1 MKKKAIIIA
10 NQDGKLTGVSKD
22 IEHIQEFLKS
32 IPGGAWNTDEIE
44 LHINPSLSSLR
55 LSLAID
61 KLSKYDYMMV
71 FFTGHG
77 GHKRQET
84 YVQINND
91 KQLIA
96 QSELENL
103 CNKQINIYE
112 DHIQKRI
119 EDLENQINRN
129 CLTLYQDYRVSLDEA
144 YIEGVIEYENLLN
157 EYYIKEQEIN
167 MSLYSELE
175 HIYKT
180 CVPVKTM
187 DLADIYFCT
196 TKQ

>member
-1 MKKKAIIIA
+1 M
-10 NQDGKLTGVSKD
+10 NSKV
-22 IEHIQEFLKS
+22 IK
-32 IPGGAWNTDEIE
+32 
-44 LHINPSLSSLR
+44 
-55 LSLAID
+55 
-61 KLSKYDYMMV
+61 
-71 FFTGHG
+71 
-77 GHKRQET
+77 
-84 YVQINND
+84 
-91 KQLIA
+91 
-96 QSELENL
+96 
-103 CNKQINIYE
+103 IYS

-129 CLTLYQDYRVSLDEA
+129 CLTLYQEYRVSLDEA

-175 HIYKT
+175 HIYKN

>member
-1 MKKKAIIIA
+1 MK
-10 NQDGKLTGVSKD
+10 
-22 IEHIQEFLKS
+22 
-32 IPGGAWNTDEIE
+32 NTI
-44 LHINPSLSSLR
+44 
-55 LSLAID
+55 
-61 KLSKYDYMMV
+61 K
-71 FFTGHG
+71 
-77 GHKRQET
+77 
-84 YVQINND
+84 
-91 KQLIA
+91 
-96 QSELENL
+96 
-103 CNKQINIYE
+103 IYS

-129 CLTLYQDYRVSLDEA
+129 CLTLYQEYRVSLDEA

-175 HIYKT
+175 YIYKT

-187 DLADIYFCT
+187 DLSDIYFCT

>member
-1 MKKKAIIIA
+1 MK
-10 NQDGKLTGVSKD
+10 
-22 IEHIQEFLKS
+22 
-32 IPGGAWNTDEIE
+32 NTI
-44 LHINPSLSSLR
+44 
-55 LSLAID
+55 
-61 KLSKYDYMMV
+61 K
-71 FFTGHG
+71 
-77 GHKRQET
+77 
-84 YVQINND
+84 
-91 KQLIA
+91 
-96 QSELENL
+96 
-103 CNKQINIYE
+103 IYS

-129 CLTLYQDYRVSLDEA
+129 CLTLYQEYKVLLDEA
-144 YIEGVIEYENLLN
+144 YIEGIVEYETLLN

-175 HIYKT
+175 NIYKT

>member
-1 MKKKAIIIA
+1 MSGVNMK
-10 NQDGKLTGVSKD
+10 
-22 IEHIQEFLKS
+22 
-32 IPGGAWNTDEIE
+32 NTI
-44 LHINPSLSSLR
+44 
-55 LSLAID
+55 
-61 KLSKYDYMMV
+61 K
-71 FFTGHG
+71 
-77 GHKRQET
+77 
-84 YVQINND
+84 
-91 KQLIA
+91 
-96 QSELENL
+96 
-103 CNKQINIYE
+103 IYS

-129 CLTLYQDYRVSLDEA
+129 CLTLYQEYRVSLDEA

-157 EYYIKEQEIN
+157 EYYIKEQEVN
-167 MSLYSELE
+167 MSSYSELE

>member
-1 MKKKAIIIA
+1 MKNIVKIYSDDIKKRTA
-10 NQDGKLTGVSKD
+10 
-22 IEHIQEFLKS
+22 E
-32 IPGGAWNTDEIE
+32 
-44 LHINPSLSSLR
+44 
-55 LSLAID
+55 
-61 KLSKYDYMMV
+61 
-71 FFTGHG
+71 
-77 GHKRQET
+77 
-84 YVQINND
+84 
-91 KQLIA
+91 
-96 QSELENL
+96 
-103 CNKQINIYE
+103 
-112 DHIQKRI
+112 
-119 EDLENQINRN
+119 LENQINHN
-129 CLTLYQDYRVSLDEA
+129 CLTLYQEYRVSLDEA

>member
-1 MKKKAIIIA
+1 MK
-10 NQDGKLTGVSKD
+10 
-22 IEHIQEFLKS
+22 
-32 IPGGAWNTDEIE
+32 
-44 LHINPSLSSLR
+44 
-55 LSLAID
+55 
-61 KLSKYDYMMV
+61 
-71 FFTGHG
+71 
-77 GHKRQET
+77 
-84 YVQINND
+84 
-91 KQLIA
+91 
-96 QSELENL
+96 
-103 CNKQINIYE
+103 NIVKIYS
-112 DHIQKRI
+112 DDVQKRI
-119 EDLENQINRN
+119 DELENQINKN
-129 CLTLYQDYRVSLDEA
+129 CLTLYNSHKVLLDEA

>member
-1 MKKKAIIIA
+1 MK
-10 NQDGKLTGVSKD
+10 
-22 IEHIQEFLKS
+22 
-32 IPGGAWNTDEIE
+32 NTI
-44 LHINPSLSSLR
+44 
-55 LSLAID
+55 
-61 KLSKYDYMMV
+61 K
-71 FFTGHG
+71 
-77 GHKRQET
+77 
-84 YVQINND
+84 
-91 KQLIA
+91 
-96 QSELENL
+96 
-103 CNKQINIYE
+103 IYS

-129 CLTLYQDYRVSLDEA
+129 CLTLYQEYRVSLDEA

-175 HIYKT
+175 YIYKT
-180 CVPVKTM
+180 CVPIKTM

>member
-1 MKKKAIIIA
+1 MKNIVKVK
-10 NQDGKLTGVSKD
+10 NQNRVVK
-22 IEHIQEFLKS
+22 
-32 IPGGAWNTDEIE
+32 
-44 LHINPSLSSLR
+44 
-55 LSLAID
+55 
-61 KLSKYDYMMV
+61 
-71 FFTGHG
+71 
-77 GHKRQET
+77 
-84 YVQINND
+84 
-91 KQLIA
+91 
-96 QSELENL
+96 
-103 CNKQINIYE
+103 IYS

-119 EDLENQINRN
+119 EDLEDQINRN

>member
-1 MKKKAIIIA
+1 MK
-10 NQDGKLTGVSKD
+10 
-22 IEHIQEFLKS
+22 
-32 IPGGAWNTDEIE
+32 
-44 LHINPSLSSLR
+44 
-55 LSLAID
+55 
-61 KLSKYDYMMV
+61 
-71 FFTGHG
+71 
-77 GHKRQET
+77 
-84 YVQINND
+84 
-91 KQLIA
+91 
-96 QSELENL
+96 
-103 CNKQINIYE
+103 NKQINIYE
-112 DHIQKRI
+112 DRIQKCI

-129 CLTLYQDYRVSLDEA
+129 CLTLYQEYRVSLDEA

>member
-1 MKKKAIIIA
+1 M
-10 NQDGKLTGVSKD
+10 NSKV
-22 IEHIQEFLKS
+22 IK
-32 IPGGAWNTDEIE
+32 
-44 LHINPSLSSLR
+44 
-55 LSLAID
+55 
-61 KLSKYDYMMV
+61 
-71 FFTGHG
+71 
-77 GHKRQET
+77 
-84 YVQINND
+84 
-91 KQLIA
+91 
-96 QSELENL
+96 
-103 CNKQINIYE
+103 IYS

-129 CLTLYQDYRVSLDEA
+129 CLTLYQEFKSGLEEA

-157 EYYIKEQEIN
+157 EYYSKEQEVN

-187 DLADIYFCT
+187 DLADIYFCI

>member
-1 MKKKAIIIA
+1 MKNIVKVK
-10 NQDGKLTGVSKD
+10 NQNRVVK
-22 IEHIQEFLKS
+22 
-32 IPGGAWNTDEIE
+32 
-44 LHINPSLSSLR
+44 
-55 LSLAID
+55 
-61 KLSKYDYMMV
+61 
-71 FFTGHG
+71 
-77 GHKRQET
+77 
-84 YVQINND
+84 
-91 KQLIA
+91 
-96 QSELENL
+96 
-103 CNKQINIYE
+103 IYS

-129 CLTLYQDYRVSLDEA
+129 CLTLYQEYRVLLDEA

-157 EYYIKEQEIN
+157 EYYIKEQEVN
-167 MSLYSELE
+167 MPLYSELE